1 MIVENY
7 NLRRMIIM
15 VKIIEISNNHKQSIR
30 IEGNVLTYKEG
41 RKKRTSVLYSHMVDE
56 EDLILITGGNSY
68 QVIIEEAS
76 IYSKHIKQA
85 LRGLEGDKVVM
96 YSSYSINKRWED

>member
-1 MIVENY
+1 
-7 NLRRMIIM
+7 M

-30 IEGNVLTYKEG
+30 IEGNQFTYKEG
-41 RKKRTSVLYSHMVDE
+41 RKKRTSVLYSYMVDE

-85 LRGLEGDKVVM
+85 LRGLEGDKVVIF
-96 YSSYSINKRWED
+96 SSYSINKRWED

>member
-1 MIVENY
+1 
-7 NLRRMIIM
+7 M
-15 VKIIEISNNHKQSIR
+15 VKISNNHKQSIR

-41 RKKRTSVLYSHMVDE
+41 RKKRTSVLYSYMVDE
-56 EDLILITGGNSY
+56 EDLILITEGNSY

-85 LRGLEGDKVVM
+85 LRGLEGDKVVI
-96 YSSYSINKRWED
+96 YSSYRIAKRWKD

>member
-1 MIVENY
+1 MI
-7 NLRRMIIM
+7 
-15 VKIIEISNNHKQSIR
+15 KIIEISNNHNQSIR

-41 RKKRTSVLYSHMVDE
+41 RKKSTSVLYSHIVDE

-76 IYSKHIKQA
+76 IYSKHIREAIHQ
-85 LRGLEGDKVVM
+85 LEGDKVVLF
-96 YSSYSINKRWED
+96 SEWAIAKRWRD

>member
-1 MIVENY
+1 
-7 NLRRMIIM
+7 M

-56 EDLILITGGNSY
+56 EDLIAT
-68 QVIIEEAS
+68 
-76 IYSKHIKQA
+76 
-85 LRGLEGDKVVM
+85 R
-96 YSSYSINKRWED
+96 RR